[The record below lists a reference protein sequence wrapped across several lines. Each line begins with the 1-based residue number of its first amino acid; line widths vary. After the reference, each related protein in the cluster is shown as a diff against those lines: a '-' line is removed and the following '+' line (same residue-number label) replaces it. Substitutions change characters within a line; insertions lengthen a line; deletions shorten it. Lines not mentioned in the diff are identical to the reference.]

1 MLEQIEEVYEIMKVQ
16 ADLKK
21 KKIVLVNELGGYDIS
36 IYNDKNRLSQ
46 ILINLI
52 SNSMKFVSENTGVI

>member
-21 KKIVLVNELGGYDIS
+21 KKIVLVNELGGCDIS

>member
-1 MLEQIEEVYEIMKVQ
+1 MKVQ

-21 KKIVLVNELGGYDIS
+21 KKIILVNELGDSDIN
-36 IYNDKNRLSQ
+36 IFNDKNRLSQ

-52 SNSMKFVSENTGVI
+52 SNSMKFVSEDTGVI